1 MSAVLR
7 MKYRFLNGNVLKIIA
22 AISMLIDH
30 MGLLLFPA
38 NAVFRA
44 IGRLS
49 MPIFA
54 FLVAEGCRYTRD
66 KFRHFILVAALGA
79 FYSAVYYFVYGY
91 IYLSIFTT
99 FTLSILMIYALQNF
113 KKSVFCGEGAALCTV
128 NGAIFVLLVAFTY
141 LLNRITSF
149 GELRFVLDYG
159 FWGCMLPVFAALCD
173 GKGTTKGNG
182 GGCKYDFYL
191 RLALFS
197 VGLVVL
203 CINILPIMPQAYF
216 SLIALVFLLFY
227 NEKRGKYN
235 LKYAFYL
242 FYPLH
247 MGILFLISMF
257 VNG

>member
-1 MSAVLR
+1 
-7 MKYRFLNGNVLKIIA
+7 MKFRFLNGNILKIIA
-22 AISMLIDH
+22 AITMLIDH
-30 MGLLLFPA
+30 MGLLLFP
-38 NAVFRA
+38 NIAVFRA

-66 KFRHFILVAALGA
+66 KFRHFILVAALGV

-99 FTLSILMIYALQNF
+99 FTISILIIYALQNF
-113 KKSVFCGEGAALCTV
+113 KKIIFCGEGIVLCVV
-128 NGAIFVLLVAFTY
+128 NGAIFLLLVVFTY
-141 LLNRITSF
+141 MLNTITSF
-149 GELRFVLDYG
+149 GKMQFFLDYG

-173 GKGTTKGNG
+173 AKGTEKRNG
-182 GGCKYDFYL
+182 GGCKYEFYL
-191 RLALFS
+191 RFALFA
-197 VGLVVL
+197 VGLVLL
-203 CINILPIMPQAYF
+203 CMNLVRIMPQAYYSLF
-216 SLIALVFLLFY
+216 SLIILFFY

-235 LKYAFYL
+235 LKYVFYL

-257 VNG
+257 VSG